1 MLDESLAGSTYSRSA
16 RASLRYRAAAI
27 AILLA
32 SVGCDGATPLL
43 EDPDDRAS
51 YSLGHQI
58 GTDLARENKEV
69 DSAALL
75 RGLRD
80 GLAGASPSVAP
91 DEMSALLQAVKAEI
105 EALDSEP
112 GKQMAREH
120 RARGDAFLTANA
132 EQDDVIALPSGLQ
145 YRVLK
150 PGTGSRPARNDQV
163 SVHYRS
169 SLIDGTVFHDSRQ
182 SGDEP
187 ETLHV
192 SGVIRGLSEAL
203 QLMHVGGRWQLFI
216 PADLAF
222 GRRGPLAHRAV
233 LYDVELIS
241 IRLDE

>member
-1 MLDESLAGSTYSRSA
+1 LLGNKDPRRA
-16 RASLRYRAAAI
+16 RALLHYLVVAI
-27 AILLA
+27 AIPLA
-32 SVGCDGATPLL
+32 SLSCDGASPLL
-43 EDPDDRAS
+43 ENADDRAS

-80 GLAGASPSVAP
+80 GLAGASPSIAQ
-91 DEMSALLQAVKAEI
+91 DEMSALLQAVKEEI
-105 EALDSEP
+105 EAPDSEP

-132 EQDDVIALPSGLQ
+132 EHDDVIALPSGLQ

-222 GRRGPLAHRAV
+222 GRRGPLANRAV

-241 IRLDE
+241 IRPDE